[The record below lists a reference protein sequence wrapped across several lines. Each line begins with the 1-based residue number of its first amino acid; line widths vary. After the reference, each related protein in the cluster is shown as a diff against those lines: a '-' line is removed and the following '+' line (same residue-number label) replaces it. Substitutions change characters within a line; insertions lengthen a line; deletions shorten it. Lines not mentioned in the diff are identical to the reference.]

1 MSDMSKKKKVLYLSG
16 LIIVLLLVIS
26 YFSVFTAEQEV
37 SYTTIKLSELLNSV
51 QATGIVV
58 PEKTVTIKAEM
69 SETISEINKEEGVE
83 VAVDTELLNY
93 KSQLAEADLKESES
107 NLSQS
112 QVSLEKAKA
121 QVKESESAVELA
133 KQRLNSA
140 QFSKDKSLEE
150 RIRQSKIELAEAKQE
165 LARLQRLE
173 KKGAIGEVKVTKQ
186 EYKVDIYKSKQK
198 LLEKELQELQ
208 ETRDNRVAE
217 AKVELQRAK
226 ESHQI
231 AEKNHL
237 LAQESVRGAKV
248 AAKRQQLIRDKCSI
262 QSPLQ
267 GRIIDQQVEAGEYVQ
282 VGQTLMKIASDKLL
296 LRISPDEKELALLE
310 LGKKGVAVTEA
321 NPGQQFEV
329 EVTKIA
335 PQVDSN
341 RGTIDVYLDVVT
353 AGVQLRPN
361 MSVSVELI
369 NKQNQSAIF
378 LSEEYI
384 VKQNGQNYVYL
395 YRQGQAVKREIE
407 LDRSYN
413 GRLKVTKGLSTGDKV
428 INPTEVSDGEQIKLE
443 G

>member
-1 MSDMSKKKKVLYLSG
+1 
-16 LIIVLLLVIS
+16 
-26 YFSVFTAEQEV
+26 EQEV
-37 SYTTIKLSELLNSV
+37 SYTTIKPSELLNSV

-58 PEKTVTIKAEM
+58 PEKTVTITAEM
-69 SETISEINKEEGVE
+69 SETVSEINKEEGTE
-83 VAVDTELLNY
+83 VSDGSQLLSY
-93 KSQLAEADLKESES
+93 DSELAEADLKESES

-133 KQRLNSA
+133 EQRMHSA
-140 QFSKDKSLEE
+140 QFSKDKSLQE
-150 RIRQSKIELAEAKQE
+150 RISQSKIELAEAKQE
-165 LARLQRLE
+165 LSRLQRLE
-173 KKGAIGEVKVTKQ
+173 KKGAIGQVKVTKQ

-198 LLEKELQELQ
+198 LLEKELKELQ

-217 AKVELQRAK
+217 AKVELKRAQK
-226 ESHQI
+226 SYQV

-237 LAQESVRGAKV
+237 LAKETVVGAKV
-248 AAKRQQLIRDKCSI
+248 AAKRQQLIRDNYSI

-267 GRIIDQQVEAGEYVQ
+267 GTIIEQQVEAGEYVQ
-282 VGQTLMKIASDKLL
+282 VGQTLFKIASDKLL
-296 LRISPDEKELALLE
+296 VRISPDETELALLE
-310 LGKKGVAVTEA
+310 LGQKGVAVTEA
-321 NPGQQFEV
+321 NPDQQFEV

-353 AGVQLRPN
+353 SGVQLRPN

-369 NKQNQSAIF
+369 NKQNQETIF

-384 VKQNGQNYVYL
+384 VEENGQNYVYL

-428 INPTEVSDGEQIKLE
+428 IDPTEVSNGEQIKLE